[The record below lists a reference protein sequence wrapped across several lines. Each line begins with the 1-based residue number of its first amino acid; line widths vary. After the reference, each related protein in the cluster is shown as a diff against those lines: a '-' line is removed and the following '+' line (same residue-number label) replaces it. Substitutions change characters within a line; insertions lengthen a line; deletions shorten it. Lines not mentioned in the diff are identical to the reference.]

1 MSILPPNTISLVMSK
16 SLGYHGLV
24 DKKKF
29 NKPEIVFLVFLIACE
44 HGK

>member
-1 MSILPPNTISLVMSK
+1 MSILPPNTIPLVMSK
-16 SLGYHGLV
+16 PLGYHGLV
-24 DKKKF
+24 DKKI